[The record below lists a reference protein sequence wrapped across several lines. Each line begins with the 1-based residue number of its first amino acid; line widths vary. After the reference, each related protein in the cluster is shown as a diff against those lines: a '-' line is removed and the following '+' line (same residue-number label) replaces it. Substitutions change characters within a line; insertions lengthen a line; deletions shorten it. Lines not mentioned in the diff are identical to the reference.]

1 MCSSDLTELCVHG
14 IIQCG
19 KSSYPDSKNPQEAE
33 VGYILVSAHTDED
46 FKKLCDVIGKKDVGS
61 MFAKH
66 DDRVKAENQ
75 GPIYEAIEAWAKDK
89 TKEDVAALLD
99 KANINNQPV
108 WNAKEVSEHPHWK
121 LRGAVQW
128 IDDPIYGDVHA
139 QGPAFKMSDTP
150 PRVKWTMKPVGTDN
164 EKVYGR
170 LLGWSKSKLQQMEES
185 EVI

>member
-1 MCSSDLTELCVHG
+1 MGSSIHWTEPR
-14 IIQCG
+14 IFQCG

-46 FKKLCDVIGKKDVGS
+46 FKKLCDVIGKKDLATTY
-61 MFAKH
+61 AKH

-75 GPIYEAIEAWAKDK
+75 TTIYEALEVWAKDK
-89 TKEDVAALLD
+89 TKEDVAKLLD

-121 LRGAVQW
+121 MRGSVQW
-128 IDDPIYGDVHA
+128 IDDPTFGDLQH
-139 QGPAFKMSDTP
+139 QGPAYKMSETP
-150 PRVKWTMKPVGTDN
+150 PRIKWAFKPVGADN

-170 LLGWSKSKLQQMEES
+170 LLGWSKSKIAQMEEA